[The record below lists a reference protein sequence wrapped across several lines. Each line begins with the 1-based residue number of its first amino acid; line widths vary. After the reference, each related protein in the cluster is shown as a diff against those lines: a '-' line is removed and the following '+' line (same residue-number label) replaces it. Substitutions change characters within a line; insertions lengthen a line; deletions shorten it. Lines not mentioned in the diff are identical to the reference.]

1 MTIDAYDQIDKI
13 LMFVIVSSL
22 NDYLDTV
29 SKT

>member
-13 LMFVIVSSL
+13 LMFEIVSSL